1 MWMKK
6 KGRQKNGGKKMKC
19 PWDSNEYEEV
29 PLVDFPFNKANK
41 GGSHQLQNVEMSFM

>member
-1 MWMKK
+1 
-6 KGRQKNGGKKMKC
+6 MKC